1 VPAGFVTAFVT
12 SDGEHMALKAGD
24 RIEVRSKGEIL
35 ATLDK
40 NGRLQ
45 GLPFMPQMFQYCG
58 KRFEVFKRA
67 HKTCDTVNPI
77 AGRRVADAVHLN
89 IRCDGHAHGGCQA
102 ACLLFWK
109 EAWLKPL
116 DATDSL
122 IAPPR
127 GADTPEPEASA
138 AKSGCSE
145 EDVRRATCTQDK
157 RQGGV
162 TRYFCQATE
171 LPNFTTQL
179 SWWDVR
185 QYVEDFASGNVS
197 LGVIL
202 AGFAYLSYY
211 HGALAKRNRL
221 GRPTRWLYDQF
232 QKLWGGVPYPRRTGT
247 IPSGQATPVAT
258 LNLQPG
264 ELVRVK
270 SYPEILATLDGV
282 RNRGMFFDA
291 ELVPFCGGVYRV
303 QARIT
308 RFINEKTGTMATM
321 KTPAVILEGVW
332 CQSRYS
338 NCRMFCPRSI
348 YSWWREVWLERVS
361 EQIVTAS
368 LPGNERGATRILEGI
383 SERIPSRQSANGS
396 FGQLQVLRQPH
407 RVTDPSDDRSRNKEN
422 DK

>member
-1 VPAGFVTAFVT
+1 
-12 SDGEHMALKAGD
+12 MALMAGD

-67 HKTCDTVNPI
+67 HKTCDTVNPV

-89 IRCDGHAHGGCQA
+89 IRCDGHAYGGCQA

-116 DATDSL
+116 DPTDSL

-127 GADTPEPEASA
+127 IAGIPEPETAA

-145 EDVRRATCTQDK
+145 EDVRQATCTQDK

-247 IPSGQATPVAT
+247 IPPGQPTPVAT
-258 LNLQPG
+258 LDLQPG

-348 YSWWREVWLERVS
+348 YSWWREIWLERVS
-361 EQIVTAS
+361 EQTVVAS
-368 LPGNERGATRILEGI
+368 FPRHERNGTTRILEGI
-383 SERIPSRQSANGS
+383 SETIPSAYAADNS
-396 FGQLQVLRQPH
+396 FGQLHVLRQSH
-407 RVTDPSDDRSRNKEN
+407 SIADPSDDRSRKKQ
-422 DK
+422 DDT